1 LRKLHHKIEENKVP
15 DVTGGMFGKM
25 MELMPAVE
33 KGIQTMIINAAKSDN
48 VYKALKSERVS
59 GTVIK
64 RGETIA

>member
-1 LRKLHHKIEENKVP
+1 
-15 DVTGGMFGKM
+15 M

-33 KGIQTMIINAAKSDN
+33 KGIQVLIINAAKSDN

-64 RGETIA
+64 RGETVA